1 MDLEEVMAQKKKN
14 LEMLSRNKDEAIRKE
29 MLQYEEAELYIRLQS
44 ECFNL
49 YPVVI
54 KAMALLIADDRRRA
68 IFCSIVKGHRLEKLA
83 AAHNMTPE
91 EAVREFRSVVCD
103 LNSRIKHGA
112 FTAKESVNLQ
122 LMLERNSLK
131 ERLRS
136 YDLLLQQVQQENKE
150 LREQLDTLQNEVR
163 AESEAVMTLEKEW
176 AIREEIKKEL
186 QEKMWMELKRL
197 MEESKAITTMKST
210 DRVSFF
216 VRSLRWLKRK
226 LRLGLA
232 RTQPPVN

>member
-1 MDLEEVMAQKKKN
+1 MDLEEVLAQKKKN
-14 LEMLSRNKDEAIRKE
+14 LEMLIRNKDEAIRKE

-68 IFCSIVKGHRLEKLA
+68 IFCSVVKGHRLEKLA
-83 AAHNMTPE
+83 AAHNMKPE

-136 YDLLLQQVQQENKE
+136 YDLLLQQLQQENRE

-216 VRSLRWLKRK
+216 IRSLRWLKRK

-232 RTQPPVN
+232 RTQPLL

>member
-1 MDLEEVMAQKKKN
+1 MDLEEVLAQKKKN
-14 LEMLSRNKDEAIRKE
+14 LEMLIRNEDEAIRKE
-29 MLQYEEAELYIRLQS
+29 MLKYEEAELYIRLQS

-136 YDLLLQQVQQENKE
+136 YDLLLQQLQQENKE

-176 AIREEIKKEL
+176 AIREEI
-186 QEKMWMELKRL
+186 MWMELKRL

>member
-14 LEMLSRNKDEAIRKE
+14 LEMLIRNKDEAIRKE

-91 EAVREFRSVVCD
+91 EGCA
-103 LNSRIKHGA
+103 
-112 FTAKESVNLQ
+112 
-122 LMLERNSLK
+122 
-131 ERLRS
+131 
-136 YDLLLQQVQQENKE
+136 
-150 LREQLDTLQNEVR
+150 
-163 AESEAVMTLEKEW
+163 
-176 AIREEIKKEL
+176 
-186 QEKMWMELKRL
+186 
-197 MEESKAITTMKST
+197 
-210 DRVSFF
+210 
-216 VRSLRWLKRK
+216 
-226 LRLGLA
+226 
-232 RTQPPVN
+232 

>member
-14 LEMLSRNKDEAIRKE
+14 LEMLIRNKDEAIRKE

-103 LNSRIKHGA
+103 LK
-112 FTAKESVNLQ
+112 
-122 LMLERNSLK
+122 RNSLK

-136 YDLLLQQVQQENKE
+136 YDLLLQQLQQENKE

>member
-14 LEMLSRNKDEAIRKE
+14 LEMLIRNKDEAIRKE

-136 YDLLLQQVQQENKE
+136 YDLLLQQLQ
-150 LREQLDTLQNEVR
+150 REQLDTLQNEVR

>member
-14 LEMLSRNKDEAIRKE
+14 LEMLIRNKDEAIRKE

-136 YDLLLQQVQQENKE
+136 YDLLLQQLQQENKE
-150 LREQLDTLQNEVR
+150 LL
-163 AESEAVMTLEKEW
+163 
-176 AIREEIKKEL
+176 
-186 QEKMWMELKRL
+186 
-197 MEESKAITTMKST
+197 
-210 DRVSFF
+210 
-216 VRSLRWLKRK
+216 SLIHI
-226 LRLGLA
+226 
-232 RTQPPVN
+232 